1 MINEKIYYEKINH
14 AEEALRLSGLSLAE
28 EAAFWRLRRVC
39 NRVMQSG
46 VPVSTDDKFLCNIIG
61 IRGAA
66 WNEIKVNVLRL
77 FDTSSG
83 FLVFEP
89 SLKNFEEAKISY
101 QKRADAAK
109 ARHAKNRGLGL
120 PKNDTLGYENNA
132 SLNDANPLKNNDSNS
147 TMQVQSTCN
156 NNNNNNKS
164 YIINTTTSNTTPTTY
179 HPKVDD
185 VFEGDIT
192 DRKFVREKALR
203 LAGSSPN
210 CYPTIG
216 EVDKWQDAGCDPI
229 LDIFPVIKANM
240 ERRKGNS
247 PNSMAYFTTAILT
260 AKANRLKPLPSLK
273 ENHYAIN
280 NNQKSKFIP
289 ARDRN
294 RFTEASAAFRA
305 HWDRTHETGQ
315 YAKAMEG

>member
-39 NRVMQSG
+39 NRAMQSG

-120 PKNDTLGYENNA
+120 PKNDTLGYKNNA
-132 SLNDANPLKNNDSNS
+132 SLDDANPLKNNDSNS

-247 PNSMAYFTTAILT
+247 PNSMAYFTKAILD
-260 AKANRLKPLPSLK
+260 AKANRLKPLPK
-273 ENHYAIN
+273 ENNYEKSTN
-280 NNQKSKFIP
+280 NSKNNFIP
-289 ARDRN
+289 SRDRN
-294 RFTEASAAFRA
+294 RYAEAFASF
-305 HWDRTHETGQ
+305 ETSWNREQQARGI
-315 YAKAMEG
+315 AING